1 MICGALAMSRVYF
14 VGMRETS
21 FLQMR
26 AVGLRPNERTYSAA
40 ITACGNAGE
49 WARALELLEHL
60 RSMGEPI
67 NEARKQDSNPHRPFC
82 LPSPPLR
89 CAPLLL
95 KGNRRF

>member
-1 MICGALAMSRVYF
+1 MSRVYF

-40 ITACGNAGE
+40 ITACGKAGE

-67 NEARKQDSNPHRPFC
+67 TEANIR
-82 LPSPPLR
+82 LPPKPARARARL
-89 CAPLLL
+89 
-95 KGNRRF
+95 